1 MSDKQTKIDNLLSSV
16 SFKADRKKLHS
27 LKGNLILI
35 KVGGNALQD
44 EKTKNGIISQ
54 ISILSQLGAK
64 VVVVHGGGIEIK
76 QILDDVGMVSEFV
89 GGHRKTDAKAMG
101 YVEMALSGMVNKEI
115 VGLLNASNVPAVGIS
130 GRDASM
136 VRAKKRFHIVETDG
150 VEEKHDLGFVGNV
163 DTIDTKLIHT
173 LTDAGYVPVL
183 SPVSSGENGES
194 YNINADM
201 FAGHMAGAL
210 KAEKFIALTNIDGLL
225 KDIDDPESIITELSP
240 VQARNLFGSVIQGG
254 MIPKI
259 EACLI
264 ALKKGVKSSHIIN
277 GTKKET
283 LLRILLTDQMLGTE
297 IKN

>member
-1 MSDKQTKIDNLLSSV
+1 MSQNRTQIDKAISSI
-16 SFKADRKKLHS
+16 SFEVEAKQLQS
-27 LKGNLILI
+27 LNGQLFLI
-35 KVGGNALQD
+35 KAGGNALTD
-44 EKTKNGIISQ
+44 EKTKDEIVSQ
-54 ISILSQLGAK
+54 ISILNQLGAK

-76 QILDDVGMVSEFV
+76 QLLDDVGVVSEFV

-101 YVEMALSGMVNKEI
+101 YVEMALSGMVNKEL
-115 VGLLNASNVPAVGIS
+115 VGLLNTSDVRAVGIS

-150 VEEKHDLGFVGNV
+150 VEEKHDLGFVGDV
-163 DTIDTKLIHT
+163 DKIDTKLIKT
-173 LTDAGYVPVL
+173 LVNADYIPVL

-225 KDIDDPESIITELSP
+225 KDIDDPDSIISELTSD
-240 VQARNLFGSVIQGG
+240 QARDLFGSVIQGG

-264 ALKKGVKSSHIIN
+264 ALEKGVKSSHIIN
-277 GTKKET
+277 GTKTEL
-283 LLRILLTDQMLGTE
+283 LLRILLTDDKLGTE

>member
-1 MSDKQTKIDNLLSSV
+1 MSQNQNEIDKAISSISSDV
-16 SFKADRKKLHS
+16 DEKRLQS
-27 LKGNLILI
+27 LKDKLILI
-35 KVGGNALQD
+35 KAGGNALKD
-44 EKTKNGIISQ
+44 EETKNGIVSQ
-54 ISILSQLGAK
+54 ISILTKLGAK

-76 QILDDVGMVSEFV
+76 QLLDDVGVVSEFV

-101 YVEMALSGMVNKEI
+101 YVEMALSGMVNKEL
-115 VGLLNASNVPAVGIS
+115 VGFLNANNVRAVGIS

-136 VRAKKRFHIVETDG
+136 VRATKRFHVVETDG
-150 VEEKHDLGFVGNV
+150 VEEKHDLGFVGDV

-173 LTDAGYVPVL
+173 LADAGYIPVL

-194 YNINADM
+194 YNVNADM

-210 KAEKFIALTNIDGLL
+210 KAEKFVALTNIDGLL
-225 KDIDDPESIITELSP
+225 KDLDDPESIISGLTPKE
-240 VQARNLFGSVIQGG
+240 ARDLFGSVIQGG

-264 ALKKGVKSSHIIN
+264 ALEKGVNSSHIIN
-277 GTKKET
+277 GTKKDL
-283 LLRILLTDQMLGTE
+283 LLRILLTNEKLGTE

>member
-1 MSDKQTKIDNLLSSV
+1 MSENQNKIDNVLSSL
-16 SFKADRKKLHS
+16 SFEVDDQRLQS
-27 LKGNLILI
+27 LKGQLILI
-35 KVGGNALQD
+35 KAGGNALTD
-44 EKTKNGIISQ
+44 EETKHEIVSQ
-54 ISILSQLGAK
+54 ISILNQLGAK

-76 QILDDVGMVSEFV
+76 QLLDDVGVVSEFV

-101 YVEMALSGMVNKEI
+101 YVEMALSGMVNKEL
-115 VGLLNASNVPAVGIS
+115 VGILNASNVRAVGIS

-150 VEEKHDLGFVGNV
+150 SEEKHDLGFVGDV
-163 DTIDTKLIHT
+163 DEIDTKLIKT
-173 LTDAGYVPVL
+173 LVDADYIPVL
-183 SPVSSGENGES
+183 SPVSSGKNGKS

-210 KAEKFIALTNIDGLL
+210 KAEKFVALTNIDGLL
-225 KDIDDPESIITELSP
+225 ENIDDPDSIISKLTSD
-240 VQARNLFGSVIQGG
+240 QARDLFGSVIQGG

-264 ALKKGVKSSHIIN
+264 AIEKGVKSSHIIN
-277 GTKKET
+277 GTKTEL
-283 LLRILLTDQMLGTE
+283 LLRILLTDDKLGTE

>member
-1 MSDKQTKIDNLLSSV
+1 MSQNQNIIDKIVSSLSFDV
-16 SFKADRKKLHS
+16 DQKRLRS
-27 LKGNLILI
+27 LKGKLILI
-35 KVGGNALQD
+35 KAGGNALKD
-44 EKTKNGIISQ
+44 EETKNGIVSQ

-76 QILDDVGMVSEFV
+76 QLLDDVGVVSEFV

-101 YVEMALSGMVNKEI
+101 YVEMALSGMVNKEL
-115 VGLLNASNVPAVGIS
+115 VGLLNANNVRAVGIS

-136 VRAKKRFHIVETDG
+136 VQAKKRFHIVEIDG
-150 VEEKHDLGFVGNV
+150 VEEKHDLGFVGDV
-163 DTIDTKLIHT
+163 DAIDTKLINT
-173 LTDAGYVPVL
+173 LTDAGYIPVL

-210 KAEKFIALTNIDGLL
+210 KAEKFVALTNIDGLL
-225 KDIDDPESIITELSP
+225 NDLDDPDSIISELSP
-240 VQARNLFGSVIQGG
+240 EKARNLFGSVIQGG

-264 ALKKGVKSSHIIN
+264 ALEKGVKSSHIIN
-277 GTKKET
+277 GTKKEL
-283 LLRILLTDQMLGTE
+283 LLRILLTNERLGTE